1 MYKTIILS
9 LLIIIVIN
17 YIIHFL
23 KKTFTEPIIRYIPDI
38 SNPIVSERVLKK
50 GLEKDQE
57 DMKTE
62 LSTFLMTINI

>member
-23 KKTFTEPIIRYIPDI
+23 KKTFTEPIIRYIPD
-38 SNPIVSERVLKK
+38 SNPMGTGMKK
-50 GLEKDQE
+50 GTEKDE
-57 DMKTE
+57 EIDMKTE

>member
-23 KKTFTEPIIRYIPDI
+23 KKTFTEPIIRYIPD
-38 SNPIVSERVLKK
+38 SNPMDPERGLKR
-50 GLEKDQE
+50 GLEDQE
-57 DMKTE
+57 IDMKTE
-62 LSTFLMTINI
+62 LSAFLMTINI